1 MNFLKYLSLLLSLMF
16 ATFMNFLGYLSF
28 LLALMFAVIFII
40 CMVFQQVAAYHD
52 ILGKARKFS
61 KKSTIKDIQ

>member
-1 MNFLKYLSLLLSLMF
+1 MKFRYLSLLLSLIF

-28 LLALMFAVIFII
+28 LVALIFAIIFII
-40 CMVFQQVAAYHD
+40 CMVVQQAVAYHN

-61 KKSTIKDIQ
+61 KRINN